1 MKNTIA
7 FILGI
12 STILP
17 CGVSAQERT
26 FTGPTPCAS
35 VAKGVPYFGDATLD
49 NEQTARDGTPLMH
62 RVSSSKIYRDSQ
74 GRVRTEEPLQLGS
87 AEPTSPLLVVIKDC
101 GVGFEYTLDT
111 RNRVAHRFTFSA
123 TSSSANP
130 TASVSAPTVSTPTV
144 PTQTAAPAKYQASNE
159 NLGTQ
164 TIEGLMVE
172 GRRDT
177 LSYPAGTWGYDRPIK
192 TVHEVWMSK
201 ELGIIVMSRNSMP
214 AEDLVFRLTNIS
226 RMEPDPFL
234 FVVPAE
240 YTIVDENGPFTIKY

>member
-1 MKNTIA
+1 MKNTIV

-12 STILP
+12 STVLP
-17 CGVSAQERT
+17 CCVFAQERT
-26 FTGPTPCAS
+26 FSRPSPCAS
-35 VAKGVPYFGDATLD
+35 VSKGVPYSGDATLD
-49 NEQTARDGTPLMH
+49 NEQTARDGTPLIH
-62 RVSSSKIYRDSQ
+62 RVSTRKIYRDSL

-87 AEPTSPLLVVIKDC
+87 AAPTSPLLVVIQDC
-101 GVGFEYTLDT
+101 GVGVEYTLDT
-111 RNRVAHRFTFSA
+111 RKRVAHRFTSPA
-123 TSSSANP
+123 TSSPANP
-130 TASVSAPTVSTPTV
+130 TTNVSAPTVST
-144 PTQTAAPAKYQASNE
+144 QTAAAPKYQASNE

-172 GRRDT
+172 GSRDT

-201 ELGIIVMSRNSMP
+201 ELGIIIMSKNSMP
-214 AEDLVFRLTNIS
+214 AEDLVFRLTNIN
-226 RMEPDPFL
+226 RLEPDPLL